1 MLFCLAF
8 SGILSGVQHQ
18 NTLHLASK
26 WTAFCTKTHSI
37 QHQNALRLAPKC
49 TALST
54 NQPQNGCKW
63 QFFEINIHFACV
75 YMLPPFA
82 SKQTFARIDFLRQDR
97 RLVDEKGTHNVK
109 FIAENQTK
117 DDCATYRGTS
127 NGTEDMYAYFRQRER
142 LTGVLLIPLYLQ
154 KHYMSRR
161 PQLLFLL
168 PHALKLTNSSNHQ
181 LANLSIARLIKAQ
194 THKLTNPSAHKL
206 INS

>member
-8 SGILSGVQHQ
+8 SGILICIYYQ

-26 WTAFCTKTHSI
+26 WTALSIKTHSI
-37 QHQNALRLAPKC
+37 LHQNALRLAPKR

-109 FIAENQTK
+109 SIAENQTK
-117 DDCATYRGTS
+117 HDCTAYRGTS
-127 NGTEDMYAYFRQRER
+127 NGTEGMYAYFRQRER
-142 LTGVLLIPLYLQ
+142 LMGMLLTPLNLQ
-154 KHYMSRR
+154 KH
-161 PQLLFLL
+161 
-168 PHALKLTNSSNHQ
+168 
-181 LANLSIARLIKAQ
+181 
-194 THKLTNPSAHKL
+194 
-206 INS
+206 

>member
-82 SKQTFARIDFLRQDR
+82 SKQTFARIDFLQQDR

-109 FIAENQTK
+109 FLAKNQTK
-117 DDCATYRGTS
+117 KQFYRIHAHGQRHRKHVRLQPSCDDFLNTLH
-127 NGTEDMYAYFRQRER
+127 RQRHGKHLAYNHQHER
-142 LTGVLLIPLYLQ
+142 LQGMLLMPNEDSSMQTQ
-154 KHYMSRR
+154 K
-161 PQLLFLL
+161 
-168 PHALKLTNSSNHQ
+168 
-181 LANLSIARLIKAQ
+181 
-194 THKLTNPSAHKL
+194 
-206 INS
+206 